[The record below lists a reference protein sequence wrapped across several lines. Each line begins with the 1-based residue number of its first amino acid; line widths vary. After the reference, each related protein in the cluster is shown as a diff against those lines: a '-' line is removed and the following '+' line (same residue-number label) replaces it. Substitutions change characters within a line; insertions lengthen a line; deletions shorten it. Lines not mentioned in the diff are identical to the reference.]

1 MSLKIKQGVEPIG
14 TEHHA
19 PGRVVGSNIEGAGN
33 IYYKVHSVTGTNQF
47 VPFGDE
53 PLVWLRLNRKTG
65 HDAPMACHLPLSLF
79 VEFFEPTSE
88 ADVFWEQVK
97 TTDKRTANAKEIGL
111 PQFNNE

>member
-1 MSLKIKQGVEPIG
+1 
-14 TEHHA
+14 
-19 PGRVVGSNIEGAGN
+19 
-33 IYYKVHSVTGTNQF
+33 
-47 VPFGDE
+47 
-53 PLVWLRLNRKTG
+53 
-65 HDAPMACHLPLSLF
+65 MACHLPLSLF

>member
-1 MSLKIKQGVEPIG
+1 MSIRIKPGVDPIE

-19 PGRVVGSNIEGAGN
+19 PGRVVGSNIEGAGH
-33 IYYKVHSVTGTNQF
+33 IYYRVHAVTGTNHF

-53 PLVWLRLNRKTG
+53 PIVWLRLNRKTG
-65 HDAPMACHLPLSLF
+65 HDAPRAYSLPLSLF

-97 TTDKRTANAKEIGL
+97 TADKRTANAKEIDL